1 MELVA
6 IMFLFTGVCLFGY
19 LFHWKTRKLV
29 AHLSPYIC
37 LLIAA
42 LLASHLHG
50 AEANPAILAFGL
62 LYLFLHVV
70 VAVNNNRGS

>member
-6 IMFLFTGVCLFGY
+6 ILLLFTGMCVFGF
-19 LFHWKTRKLV
+19 LFHWKSRKLV
-29 AHLSPYIC
+29 AHLSPYMF
-37 LLIAA
+37 LLLAA

-50 AEANPAILAFGL
+50 AEATPVTLIFGL

-70 VAVNNNRGS
+70 VAVNNNRSS